1 MIRLIYRVLATAMG
15 VLGLAGCSATTADEY
30 GQPYAT
36 YRLDGH
42 VVTANEKQPITGIE
56 IYLLPYGPGRAV
68 TDTIGIWKLS
78 GNGSDMV
85 SNCSLY
91 VRDVDA
97 DSNGGKFQDKRVP
110 LTLTKTADGSGW
122 YHGTYEQ
129 HDIQI
134 ELDPDSTK

>member
-1 MIRLIYRVLATAMG
+1 MMRFVYRLLATMIG
-15 VLGLAGCSATTADEY
+15 LLGLAGCNEQMTEY

-42 VVTANEKQPITGIE
+42 VVTAKEKKPVNGIE
-56 IYLLPYGPGRAV
+56 IYLLPHGPGPAV
-68 TDTIGIWKLS
+68 TDTSGFWKLS

-91 VRDVDA
+91 VRDIDA
-97 DSNGGKFQDKRVP
+97 DSNGGKFQGERVP
-110 LTLTKTADGSGW
+110 LTATKTADGNCHW
-122 YHGTYEQ
+122 YCGTYEQ
-129 HDIQI
+129 YDIQI